1 MIQHFQYDPIL
12 QVSRQEPSASSKY
25 DLKDEIWYTN
35 QESHIMT
42 IHDVKDDPIL

>member
-25 DLKDEIWYTN
+25 DFEDGGFFKHL
-35 QESHIMT
+35 
-42 IHDVKDDPIL
+42 